1 LTLKLEFNPENEALR
16 IVTLRPRGLLT
27 QEFDINNILP
37 WSYRGNK
44 LKNCRYDGYVKMALT
59 KASNF
64 LR

>member
-44 LKNCRYDGYVKMALT
+44 LKKL
-59 KASNF
+59 
-64 LR
+64 